1 MQRFQITAVRV
12 PANLTRVLSL
22 FGMQHTRGRS
32 RHERK
37 MQRSL
42 VRRSDVDGDGH
53 GVLATA
59 EEDTTD
65 RADIL
70 EIAAVGNRDVLG

>member
-1 MQRFQITAVRV
+1 MRLNFLLGRSWKVELFHHT
-12 PANLTRVLSL
+12 P

-32 RHERK
+32 RRERK

-42 VRRSDVDGDGH
+42 VRPSDVDGDRH

-59 EEDTTD
+59 EEHTTD
-65 RADIL
+65 RADVL